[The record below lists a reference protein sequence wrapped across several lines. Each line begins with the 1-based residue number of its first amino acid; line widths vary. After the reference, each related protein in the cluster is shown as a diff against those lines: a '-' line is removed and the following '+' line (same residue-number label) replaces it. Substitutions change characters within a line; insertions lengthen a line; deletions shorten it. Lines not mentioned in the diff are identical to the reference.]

1 MSQLEYTGGLKA
13 LADKLRSE
21 FPDMDDARLER
32 ILGIFVEQMKT
43 LVAEA
48 TQKLRERAP
57 PGSKLG
63 PGE

>member
-21 FPDMDDARLER
+21 FPDMDEARLER
-32 ILGIFVEQMKT
+32 ILAIFVEQMKT

-48 TQKLRERAP
+48 TQKLRERTP